1 MAELLEKT
9 QSSYFLAFKTI
20 FRDVVS
26 SRWNHVNIIKSYT
39 VQHMMRLFI
48 DIYQYIHMYIQYIYI

>member
-20 FRDVVS
+20 FREVIS
-26 SRWNHVNIIKSYT
+26 GECFFEQITMHVNERK
-39 VQHMMRLFI
+39 
-48 DIYQYIHMYIQYIYI
+48 

>member
-26 SRWNHVNIIKSYT
+26 GT
-39 VQHMMRLFI
+39 VGGIM
-48 DIYQYIHMYIQYIYI
+48 